1 MQPGSN
7 IGAAAATL
15 ASSRLS
21 GSMLADLPSAIKPR
35 DEVEGYEV
43 QQALHGIMTSS
54 GYGVRAGWKIGCT
67 TKTMQTYLGVDG
79 PCAGGMYLAQLWR
92 GSHLF
97 GIAKP
102 RRLGA
107 ECEVAVRVARDLPR
121 RDRAYEVADM
131 ASAVA
136 ACMAAIEVVEDRY
149 ADYASL
155 GVPTLIADDFFH
167 YAAVLGPEDER
178 FDPARLRDVTGS
190 MKINNVQVA
199 SGRGADIL
207 GEPLAALCWLA
218 NRAVEWGEPLRAG
231 EVVLLGSVV
240 QTQWIEPGDVVS
252 ISNDL
257 LGEAGVAFEEA
268 PPVNP

>member
-21 GSMLADLPSAIKPR
+21 GGMLADLPVGFRPR

-43 QQALHGIMTSS
+43 QHALHGILTSA

-79 PCAGGMYLAQLWR
+79 PSAGGMFLAQLWR

-97 GIAKP
+97 AVPKP
-102 RRLGA
+102 RRLGV
-107 ECEVAVRVARDLPR
+107 ECEVAVRLARDLPR
-121 RDRAYEVADM
+121 RERAYDVADM
-131 ASAVA
+131 APSVA

-149 ADYASL
+149 TDYPSL

-190 MKINNVQVA
+190 LRINNVEVA
-199 SGRGADIL
+199 SGRGVDIL

-240 QTQWIEPGDVVS
+240 QTQWVEPGDVVT

-268 PPVNP
+268 RPVGS